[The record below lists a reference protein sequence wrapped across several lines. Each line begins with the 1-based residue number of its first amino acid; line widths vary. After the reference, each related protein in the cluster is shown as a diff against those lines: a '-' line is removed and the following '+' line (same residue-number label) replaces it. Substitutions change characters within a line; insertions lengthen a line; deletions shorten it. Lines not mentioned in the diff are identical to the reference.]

1 MVLLRPK
8 EPNIG
13 INKCFLE
20 LKKPNF
26 GMFAKSFYRPK
37 EPNIG
42 INTSFL
48 GPKEPN
54 IVVKL
59 ICVKGDCWLVHV
71 L

>member
-13 INKCFLE
+13 INNCFLE

-37 EPNIG
+37 EPNIR
-42 INTSFL
+42 IEHVFL

-54 IVVKL
+54 VLMKL
-59 ICVKGDCWLVHV
+59 I
-71 L
+71 